1 MGKVHK
7 LQEAITGK
15 KFKNRDFPGY
25 LMVKTLC
32 FQCRGWEFNPW
43 LGNTDIAC
51 HMVWSKYNKNYIYIF
66 LKGQEHLD
74 VVCSRQRPL
83 HQLHDPGGVQGP

>member
-32 FQCRGWEFNPW
+32 FQCRG
-43 LGNTDIAC
+43 
-51 HMVWSKYNKNYIYIF
+51 
-66 LKGQEHLD
+66 
-74 VVCSRQRPL
+74 
-83 HQLHDPGGVQGP
+83 